1 MQFKERTRSN
11 VHLDITPIVD
21 TVFNLLIFFALSLN
35 FIITPGMKVD
45 LPESATEEIVREREE
60 IIIVMNKEN
69 GIFINNNPVSIDKL
83 FLTLNKSAKGNE
95 DALIIIQA
103 DREVFHGSVVKVM
116 DTAKKVGFKRLAIA
130 TSMTKKTVSKGK

>member
-1 MQFKERTRSN
+1 MQFKERTRSD

-69 GIFINNNPVSIDKL
+69 GIFINNSPVSIDKL

-95 DALIIIQA
+95 DALVIIQA